1 MIRRKVVED
10 ILATQAKRDYY
21 EILSVTR
28 TATEQEIKSSYRK
41 LAMQYHPDRNPGNA
55 AAEEKFKECTEAY
68 SVLMDADK
76 RARYDQYGHAAV
88 NGGGGFGGFDPSNM
102 ADFSD
107 IFGDIFSDFFGV
119 NVGGSGGRRARAQR
133 GGDARA
139 DLTLTFEEAAFGK
152 KTEVKVRRYETC
164 EQCKGSGSA
173 AGKAP
178 ATCPTCAGR
187 GQVRYQQS
195 MFSIARTCPTCQG
208 QGRVI
213 SDPCSKCKGEARV
226 MKERII
232 DMSVPAGV
240 EDGTRIRYQEQGD
253 AGANGGPA
261 GDLYVVLSVKPHSF
275 FEREGKDLH
284 CSIPISFAQAALG
297 AEIMIPTLEGAEHK
311 LKVPEGTQSGTT
323 FRIRGKGVPA
333 LQSSGKG
340 DMYVQIRVQTP
351 SKLTKRQRE
360 LMAEMGET
368 FNIENK
374 PERRSLFE
382 KVKDIFG

>member
-1 MIRRKVVED
+1 M
-10 ILATQAKRDYY
+10 ATQAKRDYY

-41 LAMQYHPDRNPGNA
+41 LAMQYHPDRNPGNSE
-55 AAEEKFKECTEAY
+55 AEEKFKECTEAY

-76 RARYDQYGHAAV
+76 RARYDQYGHAAM
-88 NGGGGFGGFDPSNM
+88 NGGSGFSGFDPSNM

-119 NVGGSGGRRARAQR
+119 NVGGGGRRARAQR

-164 EQCKGSGSA
+164 EQCKGSGAA
-173 AGKAP
+173 AGKGP
-178 ATCPTCAGR
+178 TTCTTCAGR

-213 SDPCSKCKGEARV
+213 SDPCTKCKGESRV
-226 MKERII
+226 MRERTI

-253 AGANGGPA
+253 AGVNGGPA
-261 GDLYVVLSVKPHSF
+261 GDLYVVLQVKPHPF

-284 CSIPISFAQAALG
+284 CSVPISFTQAAVG
-297 AEIMIPTLEGAEHK
+297 AEIMIPTLDGGEHK

-323 FRIRGKGVPA
+323 FRVKGKGVPA
-333 LQSSGKG
+333 LQASGKG
-340 DMYVQIRVQTP
+340 DMYVQMRIQTP
-351 SKLTKRQRE
+351 LKLTKRQRE
-360 LMAEMGET
+360 LLAELGET
-368 FNIENK
+368 FTIENK
-374 PERRSLFE
+374 PEPRSLLE

>member
-1 MIRRKVVED
+1 
-10 ILATQAKRDYY
+10 LATKAKRDYY

-41 LAMQYHPDRNPGNA
+41 LAMQHHPDRNPGNA
-55 AAEEKFKECTEAY
+55 EAEEKFKECTEAY
-68 SVLMDADK
+68 SVLMDAEK
-76 RARYDQYGHAAV
+76 RARYDQFGHAGV
-88 NGGGGFGGFDPSNM
+88 NGGGFGGFDPSNM

-119 NVGGSGGRRARAQR
+119 NVGGGGGGRRSRAQR

-139 DLTLTFEEAAFGK
+139 DITLTFEEAAFGK
-152 KTEVKVRRYETC
+152 KTEVKARRYESC
-164 EQCKGSGSA
+164 EQCKGSGAA
-173 AGKAP
+173 AGKGP
-178 ATCPTCAGR
+178 TTCSMCGGR

-213 SDPCSKCKGEARV
+213 SDPCTRCKGESRT
-226 MKERII
+226 MKERTI
-232 DMSVPAGV
+232 DVNVPAGV

-253 AGANGGPA
+253 AGVNGGPA
-261 GDLYVVLSVKPHSF
+261 GDLYVVLRVKPHAF

-284 CSIPISFAQAALG
+284 CSVPVSFTQAALG
-297 AEIMIPTLEGAEHK
+297 AEIVVPTLEGGEHK

-351 SKLTKRQRE
+351 SKLSKRQRE
-360 LMAEMGET
+360 LMAELGET
-368 FNIENK
+368 FNMDNK
-374 PERRSLFE
+374 PEPRSLFE